1 MLRIGQDMVNDKHSL
16 DVLIDGEYVML
27 GDFVTIAKAKETF
40 KDNEKIIAFF
50 YLPFIETDTL
60 YVVDKDTYI
69 KYWRRGE
76 LKGEDK

>member
-1 MLRIGQDMVNDKHSL
+1 MLRIGQDMVNNKHAL
-16 DVLIDGEYVML
+16 DILVDGEYVMI
-27 GDFVTIAKAKETF
+27 GDFVTISKAKETF
-40 KDNEKIIAFF
+40 KDNERIISFF

-76 LKGEDK
+76 LKGE